1 MPFSNDTKGVEM
13 RDVPQ
18 TREAPEKEI
27 TKTPEKRINTYDD
40 LGAGD
45 ATKGIEDLRRPG
57 NEKPISTYDD
67 LRAPNDGAD
76 KTNATKVSDSRGTDG
91 PELIEQRRIG
101 QAAEGIRG
109 QEWMKPEKWKTLS
122 DDEKRIALDYSGKEL
137 GRAYKSPE
145 PPLTTEKTNQ
155 NALGSYEDGAT
166 IRNPNGDYGI
176 RMNEHGVGE
185 RNEKLFGDDPKTA
198 LETYSHEFRHSYQNE
213 QAHAYDK
220 GFAVDNPGKAREWS
234 ENLKDYKQPP
244 DAEMARTDPE
254 RYFKEYGAYRN
265 QPVEVDARDFGDK
278 VTSKTYD
285 DRTEGDLR

>member
-45 ATKGIEDLRRPG
+45 ATKGIETYDDLRRPG

-213 QAHAYDK
+213 QA
-220 GFAVDNPGKAREWS
+220 
-234 ENLKDYKQPP
+234 YKQPP